1 MLRLALLVLA
11 LAFAVLG
18 GPADVAAD
26 SVAEAACCPC
36 DDAEDDDGCCS
47 AMRCPCVPHVAADVT
62 STPGALPEPVGVS
75 HPSAWVL
82 LSEALARDRR
92 SAPPTR
98 PPIG

>member
-18 GPADVAAD
+18 GPADAAAA
-26 SVAEAACCPC
+26 SAETACCPC
-36 DDAEDDDGCCS
+36 DDESDDDGCCS
-47 AMRCPCVPHVAADVT
+47 ALHCPCVPHLAADVT
-62 STPGALPEPVGVS
+62 PAEALLASPIGVS
-75 HPSAWVL
+75 HPAAWL
-82 LSEALARDRR
+82 LLAEDRARDRR